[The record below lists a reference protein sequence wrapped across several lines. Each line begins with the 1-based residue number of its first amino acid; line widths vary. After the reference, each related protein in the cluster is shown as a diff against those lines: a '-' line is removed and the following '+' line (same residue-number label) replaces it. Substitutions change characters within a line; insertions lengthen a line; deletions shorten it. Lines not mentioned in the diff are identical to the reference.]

1 MSLLCKRRESTQTRF
16 HLTMRPYFQTKKSHL
31 KTPQNRNE
39 EMIRPWVELSNSQY
53 ERLKKLKEKTGN
65 PLSQMIRKAV
75 SSFVAK
81 KDYSISISASHLP
94 RKARENYKTIT
105 VYFRRSRR
113 SNWNL
118 VEEISR
124 DTGRCKIDPVREAV
138 WEF

>member
-1 MSLLCKRRESTQTRF
+1 MSLSCKRHESTQTRF

-94 RKARENYKTIT
+94 KTTREDYRGVTA
-105 VYFRRSRR
+105 YFHRFD
-113 SNWNL
+113 WNL
-118 VEEISR
+118 LEKISKG
-124 DTGRCKIDPVREAV
+124 TGTCKTGLSHQLS
-138 WEF
+138 